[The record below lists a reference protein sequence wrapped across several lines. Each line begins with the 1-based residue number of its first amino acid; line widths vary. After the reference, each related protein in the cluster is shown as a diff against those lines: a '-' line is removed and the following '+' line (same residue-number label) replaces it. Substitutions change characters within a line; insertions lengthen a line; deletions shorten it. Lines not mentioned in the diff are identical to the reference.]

1 MKKLIYAADDDA
13 NILRVLEAFLTNA
26 GYDLQTFSTGDELRE
41 AFRRSPCDLIILDVM
56 MPGTD
61 GLTLC
66 RQLRDISNVPIVIL
80 TAKQSEEDQMMG
92 LTLGG
97 DDYLTKPFSPTLLVM
112 RVKALLRRVEMSS
125 PAPRQD
131 APFGDLVFSEIEHDI
146 LCRGSGIGL
155 TSIELSFMR
164 CLLEHTGAAVSRD
177 TLLNEVWGIETEVET
192 RVTDETVR
200 RIRRKLKIAGSRAS
214 IRAVWGY
221 GYRLEAS
228 DEEKN

>member
-13 NILRVLEAFLTNA
+13 NILRVLEAFLINA
-26 GYDLQTFSTGDELRE
+26 GFDLQTFSTGDALRE
-41 AFRRSPCDLIILDVM
+41 AFRQKVCDLIILDVM

-80 TAKQSEEDQMMG
+80 TAKQSEADQMMG

-112 RVKALLRRVEMSS
+112 RVKALLRGAEMSS
-125 PAPRQD
+125 PAPRPD
-131 APFGDLVFSEIEHDI
+131 AAFGDLVFCETAHDV
-146 LCRGSGIGL
+146 LCRGNGIGL

-164 CLLEHTGAAVSRD
+164 CLLAHTGAAVSRD
-177 TLLNEVWGIETEVET
+177 TLLREVWGIDADVET

-200 RIRRKLKIAGSRAS
+200 RIRRKLKAAGSRAM
-214 IRAVWGY
+214 IRAVWGF
-221 GYRLEAS
+221 GYRLEES
-228 DEEKN
+228 DEEG